1 MTSQKIAISLVAVA
15 LFVGSMTARA
25 ADFDAGMSAYDR
37 GDYAMAIRI
46 FRQFADQGYAS
57 AQYNLG
63 VMYERGQG
71 VTQDYDAAVRWYRKA
86 AEQGNAKAQTNLG
99 VMYHNGWGVPQD
111 YTEALRWFRK
121 AAAQGHAGAQYNL
134 GQMYRR
140 GQGVKQDYVRAYVW
154 WELAVAK
161 GKEQARKGRD
171 IVAKL
176 MTAKQIAEAQK
187 LAREWKPQKGPK

>member
-1 MTSQKIAISLVAVA
+1 
-15 LFVGSMTARA
+15 
-25 ADFDAGMSAYDR
+25 
-37 GDYAMAIRI
+37 
-46 FRQFADQGYAS
+46 
-57 AQYNLG
+57 
-63 VMYERGQG
+63 
-71 VTQDYDAAVRWYRKA
+71 
-86 AEQGNAKAQTNLG
+86 
-99 VMYHNGWGVPQD
+99 MYHNGWGVPQD
-111 YTEALRWFRK
+111 YTEALRWFRKAAAQGHAGAQAKLGLMYSRGRGVTQDYDAAVRWYRK